1 MSVVETPSR
10 HPVQRDFL
18 FLQSATEMGGAEIA
32 LLNLFANS
40 AELRRRSLIVSLGFG
55 KGDLPARL
63 RTTGAEVVELPPA
76 RIREPTKLLRTLVS
90 LRAIARSRGAY
101 VLVANGAHPQIV
113 GGLAARVS
121 RIRSVFLVNM
131 IHAAPIWRND
141 PLDALALLSPCD
153 LMLAISRASKATLE
167 AVRPGVESRLFYW
180 GTPLQPVQPEEARRA
195 RAELGVADDQILVG
209 SFGRLQ
215 RWKGQDVFI
224 AAAEQ
229 VVRARPQTR
238 FVVVGGSVFGL
249 EPEYCEQLKAA
260 VARAG
265 IDDRVAFTGFRRD
278 VAQLMAACDVV
289 CHTSRTPEPFGLVIV
304 EAMAQARAVI
314 ATRGGGAS
322 EIISSDDV
330 GVIVPPENPAALA
343 REVIALVDAPTRRT
357 ALGEAAVVHVRAHF
371 SIETMAANLVGHL
384 DGMRTQRDQV
394 ASVVGVF

>member
-1 MSVVETPSR
+1 
-10 HPVQRDFL
+10 
-18 FLQSATEMGGAEIA
+18 
-32 LLNLFANS
+32 
-40 AELRRRSLIVSLGFG
+40 
-55 KGDLPARL
+55 
-63 RTTGAEVVELPPA
+63 
-76 RIREPTKLLRTLVS
+76 
-90 LRAIARSRGAY
+90 
-101 VLVANGAHPQIV
+101 
-113 GGLAARVS
+113 
-121 RIRSVFLVNM
+121 
-131 IHAAPIWRND
+131 
-141 PLDALALLSPCD
+141 
-153 LMLAISRASKATLE
+153 
-167 AVRPGVESRLFYW
+167 
-180 GTPLQPVQPEEARRA
+180 
-195 RAELGVADDQILVG
+195 
-209 SFGRLQ
+209 
-215 RWKGQDVFI
+215 
-224 AAAEQ
+224 
-229 VVRARPQTR
+229 
-238 FVVVGGSVFGL
+238 
-249 EPEYCEQLKAA
+249 LKAA